1 MIGLVKKDLILLKKD
16 VILNLIMFLSV
27 SYLLKNS
34 VYLSALWVSLQ
45 VLSMVIVTFTEDT
58 KSNFF
63 AYISVFP
70 NGKGKIVKNKYILF
84 LVSFVISIILNSCM
98 RIIAN
103 NSYSI
108 DDALLVTFLS
118 FIVSTILF
126 SIVVPFIFKFEKD
139 RGILILFISI
149 LFFFVLFVL
158 ISQFVDYE
166 KFEILRKLAISFEF
180 SNLNY
185 GIGLIASLLIMFIS
199 FILSLRI
206 VKSKEF

>member
-1 MIGLVKKDLILLKKD
+1 
-16 VILNLIMFLSV
+16 
-27 SYLLKNS
+27 
-34 VYLSALWVSLQ
+34 
-45 VLSMVIVTFTEDT
+45 
-58 KSNFF
+58 
-63 AYISVFP
+63 
-70 NGKGKIVKNKYILF
+70 
-84 LVSFVISIILNSCM
+84 M